1 MRGRLAV
8 SLGALAAVGL
18 VSAGSRGSLGL
29 FIEPWE
35 EAFGASR
42 AQVSLIASLGFVFL
56 GIGQPVAGRLL
67 ESYAPRR
74 VLLAGLLLGVVGYA
88 GAAFSPSLPATIVLI
103 GVVAA
108 FGSGLA
114 SLTAVSY
121 VAGELVERRQ
131 GIVFG
136 ILTAGAAGGQV
147 VVLPIAT
154 AALGISLRAAIL
166 SVAAVLAVTALVTL
180 VAIPDVKPA
189 GARVVGVGAGRL
201 FRDTRFWLLAV
212 PFFVCGY
219 TSTGLTDTHLIP
231 YSLHHGLSEGTASA
245 ALTTLAAF
253 NMAGVLIAGALT
265 DSVDR
270 GRMLALIY
278 AARAL
283 TVLALP
289 FLTSAEGIFLFAV
302 AFGLADF
309 ATVPPTTSLARS
321 LFRTGGWALALGLI
335 GAAHQ
340 AGSALGAF
348 LGGWLYDQTGT
359 YTFSFT
365 SAAAALL
372 VASALSFA
380 LRERP
385 RLTARSGRRLVEI
398 ARDTA

>member
-1 MRGRLAV
+1 MRGRLGL
-8 SLGALAAVGL
+8 SLAALAAVGL

-35 EAFGASR
+35 DAFGASR
-42 AQVSLIASLGFVFL
+42 GEVALIASLGFVFL

-67 ESYAPRR
+67 ESFDPRR
-74 VLLAGLLLGVVGYA
+74 VLFAGLVLGTAGYA
-88 GAAFSPSLPATIVLI
+88 GGAFAPNLPAAIVLI

-114 SLTAVSY
+114 SLSAVSY

-131 GIVFG
+131 GIIFG

-154 AALGISLRAAIL
+154 AALGISLRAALLAIAGVL
-166 SVAAVLAVTALVTL
+166 ALTALAVLALVPN
-180 VAIPDVKPA
+180 VPPA
-189 GARVVGVGAGRL
+189 GERVVRVGALGRL
-201 FRDTRFWLLAV
+201 LADARFWLLTV

-231 YSLHHGLSEGTASA
+231 YALHHGVAEGTASA

-253 NMAGVLIAGALT
+253 NMAGVLVAGALT
-265 DSVDR
+265 DRLDR

-278 AARAL
+278 AARAVS
-283 TVLALP
+283 VLALP
-289 FLTSAEGIFLFAV
+289 FLTSAEGLFLFAV

-321 LFRTGGWALALGLI
+321 LFRSGGWALALGLI
-335 GAAHQ
+335 SGAHQ

-359 YTFSFT
+359 YTYSFT
-365 SAAAALL
+365 SAAAALV
-372 VASALSFA
+372 VAAALSYA
-380 LRERP
+380 LRERA
-385 RLTARSGRRLVEI
+385 RLRPAPLG
-398 ARDTA
+398 A

>member
-1 MRGRLAV
+1 M
-8 SLGALAAVGL
+8 
-18 VSAGSRGSLGL
+18 
-29 FIEPWE
+29 
-35 EAFGASR
+35 
-42 AQVSLIASLGFVFL
+42 
-56 GIGQPVAGRLL
+56 
-67 ESYAPRR
+67 
-74 VLLAGLLLGVVGYA
+74 
-88 GAAFSPSLPATIVLI
+88 
-103 GVVAA
+103 
-108 FGSGLA
+108 
-114 SLTAVSY
+114 
-121 VAGELVERRQ
+121 AGELVERRQ

-136 ILTAGAAGGQV
+136 IITAGAAGGQV

-154 AALGISLRAAIL
+154 AALGISLRASIL
-166 SVAAVLAVTALVTL
+166 SVAAVLAVMAVVVL
-180 VAIPDVKPA
+180 VAVPNVKPA
-189 GARVVGVGAGRL
+189 GERIVGVGAGRL
-201 FRDTRFWLLAV
+201 LRDTRFWLLAV

-231 YSLHHGLSEGTASA
+231 YALHHGVAEGTASA

-270 GRMLALIY
+270 GRMLATIY
-278 AARAL
+278 AARAVS
-283 TVLALP
+283 VLALP

-309 ATVPPTTSLARS
+309 ASVPPTTSLARS

-335 GAAHQ
+335 SGAHQ

-359 YTFSFT
+359 YTYSFT

-380 LRERP
+380 LRER
-385 RLTARSGRRLVEI
+385 SGLRTLPVE
-398 ARDTA
+398 A